1 MKLPDSAKSCKHV
14 EAMTDTRKDTLTR
27 AIKKQQTIFLTH
39 LLRWLPVSAI
49 MGIT

>member
-1 MKLPDSAKSCKHV
+1 MKATGIVRRVDDL
-14 EAMTDTRKDTLTR
+14 AMTDTRKDTLTR